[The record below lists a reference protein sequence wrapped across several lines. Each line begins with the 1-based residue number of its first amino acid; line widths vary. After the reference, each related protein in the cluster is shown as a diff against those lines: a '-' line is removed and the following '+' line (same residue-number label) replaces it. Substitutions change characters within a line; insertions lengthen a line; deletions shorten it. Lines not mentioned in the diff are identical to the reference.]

1 MSLTVAL
8 AILAA
13 LVLVG
18 VVAQGAWASRRVAPP
33 RQHLPDASKGDRHEP
48 TLGAPV
54 GAGVGAVGLEG
65 AEVTLDGAVT
75 SDEPSLGE
83 VPAVSRHPPVARRS
97 VRIDALIDAIATIT
111 PDALVTGDLAL
122 QQMPATRRAGGKPF
136 QIEGLNANTGD
147 WEVPRP
153 GQRYS
158 EFQAGLQMANRG
170 GPLNEIEYS
179 EFVQKIQPFAE
190 ALSARADFPDM
201 LEVVARARELDQFAS
216 QHDAQLCAVLRANS
230 VAWALGYVQQC
241 AARHGFVPGAVPG
254 RLVLP
259 SHEDAAPPILV
270 LSFDSQ
276 VALQDEDGQ
285 AALRELQLSLDVAQT
300 PESGEPFASW
310 QECARR
316 LADDLDATLVDDRG
330 APITLHAFAT
340 IGQELERLYRSLE
353 THELAAGTAA
363 ARRLFS

>member
-18 VVAQGAWASRRVAPP
+18 VVAQGAWAARRATP
-33 RQHLPDASKGDRHEP
+33 RQHLPDHKGDRHEP
-48 TLGAPV
+48 TLGGN
-54 GAGVGAVGLEG
+54 GAALEG
-65 AEVTLDGAVT
+65 PDASLDGAAPL
-75 SDEPSLGE
+75 DEPGLGD
-83 VPAVSRHPPVARRS
+83 VPAAARPPAPVIRRS

-122 QQMPATRRAGGKPF
+122 QQMPPTRRAGGKPF
-136 QIEGLNANTGD
+136 QVEGLNANTGE
-147 WEVPRP
+147 WEAPRA

-158 EFQAGLQMANRG
+158 EFQAGLQMANRSG
-170 GPLNEIEYS
+170 ALNEIEYS
-179 EFVQKIQPFAE
+179 EFVQKIQPFADG
-190 ALSARADFPDM
+190 LSARVDFPDM

-259 SHEDAAPPILV
+259 SHEEAAPPILV

-276 VALQDEDGQ
+276 VALQDETGQ
-285 AALRELQLSLDVAQT
+285 AALRELQISLDVAQT
-300 PESGEPFASW
+300 PETGEPFASW

-340 IGQELERLYRSLE
+340 IGQELERLYRSLDS
-353 THELAAGTAA
+353 HELAAGTPA